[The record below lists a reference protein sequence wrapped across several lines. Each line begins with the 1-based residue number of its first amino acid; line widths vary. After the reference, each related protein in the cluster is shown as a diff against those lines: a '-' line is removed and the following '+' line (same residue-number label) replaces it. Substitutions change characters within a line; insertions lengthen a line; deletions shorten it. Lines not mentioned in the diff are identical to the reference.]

1 MRLYFGHRK
10 YGFLNARAFRMS
22 KAGLIHLPAENTRTF
37 RFYGITIGKN
47 FFGLVST
54 EVEE

>member
-22 KAGLIHLPAENTRTF
+22 KSGLVHMPVENTRTF
-37 RFYGITIGKN
+37 RFYGIMLGKK

-54 EVEE
+54 EAEE

>member
-22 KAGLIHLPAENTRTF
+22 KAGLLHMPAENTSSF
-37 RFYGITIGKN
+37 RFYGIMIGKN
-47 FFGLVST
+47 FFGLMMRG
-54 EVEE
+54 EK